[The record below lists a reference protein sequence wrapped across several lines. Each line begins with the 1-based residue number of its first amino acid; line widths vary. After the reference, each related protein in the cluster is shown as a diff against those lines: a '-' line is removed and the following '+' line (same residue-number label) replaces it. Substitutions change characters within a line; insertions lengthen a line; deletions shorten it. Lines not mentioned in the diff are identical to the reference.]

1 MSYLNTFK
9 RYEIKYILDAP
20 ERKELCDLMKDHMKL
35 DKYGKTIIRN
45 IYYDTDDY
53 RIIRRSLE
61 KPEYKEKLRVRSYS
75 RVRPYD
81 DVFVELKKKYES
93 VVYKRRVA
101 LPEYLVN
108 DWLTGGEMIGSSQI
122 ENEIDYFKD
131 FYEGISPKVFIS
143 YEREAYYPLDDT
155 DIRMTLDGNIVARD
169 TDLTLEKG
177 VYGENIL
184 PRGLTVLEVK
194 VPCTMP
200 LWLVDFLS
208 ERNIRKT
215 SFSKYGSYYQNKIT
229 KENSTLKGGLLYA

>member
-35 DKYGKTIIRN
+35 DKYGKTTIRN

-131 FYEGISPKVFIS
+131 FYEGISSKVFIS

-155 DIRMTLDGNIVARD
+155 DIRVTLDGNIVARD

-184 PRGLTVLEVK
+184 PRDLTVLEVK

>member
-35 DKYGKTIIRN
+35 DKYGKTTIRN

-108 DWLTGGEMIGSSQI
+108 EWLTGGEMIGSSQI

-155 DIRMTLDGNIVARD
+155 DIRVTLDGNIVARD

-184 PRGLTVLEVK
+184 PRDLTVLEVK

>member
-35 DKYGKTIIRN
+35 DKYGKTTIRN

-155 DIRMTLDGNIVARD
+155 DLRVTLDGNIVARD

-184 PRGLTVLEVK
+184 PRDLTVLEVK

>member
-35 DKYGKTIIRN
+35 DKYGKTTIRN

-155 DIRMTLDGNIVARD
+155 DLRMTLDGNIVARD

-184 PRGLTVLEVK
+184 PRDLTVLEVK

>member
-35 DKYGKTIIRN
+35 DKYGKTTIRN

-155 DIRMTLDGNIVARD
+155 DLRMTLDGNIVARD

-184 PRGLTVLEVK
+184 PRDLTVLEVK

-229 KENSTLKGGLLYA
+229 KENSSLKGGLLYA